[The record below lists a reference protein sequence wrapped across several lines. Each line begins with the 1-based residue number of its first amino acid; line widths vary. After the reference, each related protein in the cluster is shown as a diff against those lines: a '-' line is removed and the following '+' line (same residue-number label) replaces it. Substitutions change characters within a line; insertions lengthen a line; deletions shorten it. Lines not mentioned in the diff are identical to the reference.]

1 MSPEAPNFLVYKG
14 DCLHVFLT
22 PQMREPFLTAFW
34 IDGKDILYH
43 NMNFPDR
50 AAARAVC
57 LGLHAV
63 RGDYGGCESARA
75 ARLGSHAARGGRGG
89 RSSASTMRM
98 VVMARLARCARS
110 GRCSWRL
117 ATIII

>member
-1 MSPEAPNFLVYKG
+1 MPHLERLGKAPRRYPQRPLFFWLTKETVNM
-14 DCLHVFLT
+14 CLIIIIIIEGLSLLQSITVFMT

-57 LGLHAV
+57 LGSCAARV
-63 RGDYGGCESARA
+63 AYGGCDSARA
-75 ARLGSHAARGGRGG
+75 ARLGSHAARWWPWW
-89 RSSASTMRM
+89 S
-98 VVMARLARCARS
+98 
-110 GRCSWRL
+110 
-117 ATIII
+117 